1 MFLIRK
7 IESPSGIFPVK
18 LILRTL
24 DVITSNV
31 TGMKIRSK
39 LGHVT
44 VLKSRRKKKKR
55 KHIPFSALHTILC
68 YNIAPQGKI
77 KTPFCGLL

>member
-44 VLKSRRKKKKR
+44 VLKSRRKKNKGNTF
-55 KHIPFSALHTILC
+55 HFLLYTPFSAITSHHR
-68 YNIAPQGKI
+68 GK
-77 KTPFCGLL
+77 

>member
-1 MFLIRK
+1 MFLMRK
-7 IESPSGIFPVK
+7 IESPSGIFPAK

-44 VLKSRRKKKKR
+44 VFKQEEKELRSV
-55 KHIPFSALHTILC
+55 SSSTC
-68 YNIAPQGKI
+68 QS
-77 KTPFCGLL
+77 LL

>member
-1 MFLIRK
+1 MRK

-44 VLKSRRKKKKR
+44 VFKRRGKKGN
-55 KHIPFSALHTILC
+55 IPFPSLHAILC
-68 YNIAPQGKI
+68 YNISPQGKR
-77 KTPFCGLL
+77 KTLLCSLL

>member
-1 MFLIRK
+1 MRK

-44 VLKSRRKKKKR
+44 VLKSRREKKET
-55 KHIPFSALHTILC
+55 HSI
-68 YNIAPQGKI
+68 
-77 KTPFCGLL
+77 FCFTHHSLL

>member
-1 MFLIRK
+1 MRK

-24 DVITSNV
+24 DVVTSNV

-44 VLKSRRKKKKR
+44 VFKRRRKR
-55 KHIPFSALHTILC
+55 KHIPFPPLYTVLQ

-77 KTPFCGLL
+77 KPPFCSLL

>member
-1 MFLIRK
+1 MRK
-7 IESPSGIFPVK
+7 IEGPSGIFPVK

-24 DVITSNV
+24 DVITSNG

-44 VLKSRRKKKKR
+44 VLKSRRGKKR

>member
-1 MFLIRK
+1 MFLMRK

-44 VLKSRRKKKKR
+44 VLKSRREKKGNTF
-55 KHIPFSALHTILC
+55 HFLLYTPFSALTSHHR
-68 YNIAPQGKI
+68 GK
-77 KTPFCGLL
+77 

>member
-1 MFLIRK
+1 MFLMRK
-7 IESPSGIFPVK
+7 IESPSGIFPVE

-44 VLKSRRKKKKR
+44 VFKQEEKELRSVSSSICQSLLQ
-55 KHIPFSALHTILC
+55 HL
-68 YNIAPQGKI
+68 IAGET
-77 KTPFCGLL
+77 KTAPCDLL

>member
-1 MFLIRK
+1 MRK

-18 LILRTL
+18 LIQRTL

-44 VLKSRRKKKKR
+44 VLKSRRKKKR
-55 KHIPFSALHTILC
+55 NTFHFLLYTPFSAITSHHR
-68 YNIAPQGKI
+68 GK
-77 KTPFCGLL
+77 

>member
-1 MFLIRK
+1 MFLMRK

-44 VLKSRRKKKKR
+44 VFKRRGEKR
-55 KHIPFSALHTILC
+55 KHSIPFSAC
-68 YNIAPQGKI
+68 NS
-77 KTPFCGLL
+77 LL

>member
-1 MFLIRK
+1 MRK

-44 VLKSRRKKKKR
+44 VLKSRRKKR

-68 YNIAPQGKI
+68 YNITPQGKI